1 MCSSGLRGVL
11 DSSPTKP
18 IGMQLNYLSCREWSN
33 DHDKQTWSEYIIH
46 VRYKHTNQCFLF
58 VEMREDT
65 YETYMSIN
73 EQTKEERK
81 TIPFLQIHSTPLF
94 GRLLST
100 TLMIMMQ
107 RSVAWKLPEFSDL
120 LLG

>member
-81 TIPFLQIHSTPLF
+81 NHPVPPDTFDIFIWEALVHHF
-94 GRLLST
+94 NDNDAKKRRLEIT
-100 TLMIMMQ
+100 RVQ
-107 RSVAWKLPEFSDL
+107 
-120 LLG
+120 

>member
-18 IGMQLNYLSCREWSN
+18 IGMQLNYLSCREWDN
-33 DHDKQTWSEYIIH
+33 WSLYMIH
-46 VRYKHTNQCFLF
+46 VRYKHTSQCFLF

-65 YETYMSIN
+65 YETYISIN

-81 TIPFLQIHSTPLF
+81 NHPVPPDTFDTFICEALVHHFNHNDAKKR
-94 GRLLST
+94 RLEIT
-100 TLMIMMQ
+100 RVQ
-107 RSVAWKLPEFSDL
+107 
-120 LLG
+120 

>member
-18 IGMQLNYLSCREWSN
+18 IGMQLNYLSCREWDN
-33 DHDKQTWSEYIIH
+33 KEVAQTWSEYIIH

-65 YETYMSIN
+65 YETYN
-73 EQTKEERK
+73 EQSKH
-81 TIPFLQIHSTPLF
+81 PHHDV
-94 GRLLST
+94 
-100 TLMIMMQ
+100 
-107 RSVAWKLPEFSDL
+107 RSDAGLHAA
-120 LLG
+120 GH

>member
-1 MCSSGLRGVL
+1 MELS
-11 DSSPTKP
+11 
-18 IGMQLNYLSCREWSN
+18 YLSCREWN
-33 DHDKQTWSEYIIH
+33 GGDKDVATWFEYIVH

-58 VEMREDT
+58 VEMTREDT

-81 TIPFLQIHSTPLF
+81 NHPVPPDTFDTFIWEALVHHFNHNDAKKR
-94 GRLLST
+94 RLE
-100 TLMIMMQ
+100 I
-107 RSVAWKLPEFSDL
+107 LPEFSDL

>member
-1 MCSSGLRGVL
+1 MCSSGLRGIL
-11 DSSPTKP
+11 DGSPTKP
-18 IGMQLNYLSCREWSN
+18 IGMQLNYLSCREWSD

-46 VRYKHTNQCFLF
+46 VRYNYTNQCFLF

-81 TIPFLQIHSTPLF
+81 KHPVPPDTFDTFIWE
-94 GRLLST
+94 
-100 TLMIMMQ
+100 TLVHYFNDHE
-107 RSVAWKLPEFSDL
+107 S
-120 LLG
+120 

>member
-1 MCSSGLRGVL
+1 MCSSGLRGIL

-33 DHDKQTWSEYIIH
+33 DHDKQTWSEYMIH
-46 VRYKHTNQCFLF
+46 VRYKDTNQCFLF

-81 TIPFLQIHSTPLF
+81 NHPVPPDTFDTFIWEALVHHFNDNDAKKR
-94 GRLLST
+94 RLE
-100 TLMIMMQ
+100 IARVQ
-107 RSVAWKLPEFSDL
+107 
-120 LLG
+120 